1 MRTKLIL
8 VFSLFLLSSCIE
20 IQDVEFK
27 ALEGVKIE
35 KIEGRNISILLT
47 LKLINPNFF
56 SIKIKPSIIDFYI
69 DDQLMG
75 KIKLNSQIK
84 LLKKIEKSYS
94 IPLQIILED
103 GVMINLLKYSLK
115 DKVKIHLKG
124 FVKGAVYGISKSIEI
139 DETTELDDEIFK
151 LSSILGK

>member
-75 KIKLNSQIK
+75 KITSNYIGRWSNDKTIK
-84 LLKKIEKSYS
+84 IFLKR
-94 IPLQIILED
+94 
-103 GVMINLLKYSLK
+103 
-115 DKVKIHLKG
+115 
-124 FVKGAVYGISKSIEI
+124 
-139 DETTELDDEIFK
+139 
-151 LSSILGK
+151 